1 LSQRIRMTRVKKHR
15 LFFLCL
21 PTDSLKPDVRDP
33 AIWLLSDHTV
43 PKELVTDVAKKQP
56 EGQKSRLLRM
66 GFKIETNKSWVIMPQ
81 HPSTGKLSSDTAST
95 LRKLKT
101 FSEACAF
108 DLFTGHDSWIQQ
120 ALLKAEGL
128 LNTKDGISDPKIE
141 YSRFYPEGRA
151 ATTGCWGLQGLR
163 DASDDTEEDNN
174 HVKLRLLK
182 RKCDYAAPPPYE
194 TELSAPRIELGLEDL
209 MTGNCRRQE
218 NSTSSLA
225 RDARTTTHATDV
237 SFEYADTSE
246 IMIACWGT

>member
-66 GFKIETNKSWVIMPQ
+66 GFKIERNKSWVIMPQ
-81 HPSTGKLSSDTAST
+81 YPSTDKLSSDTTST
-95 LRKLKT
+95 LSKLKT

-151 ATTGCWGLQGLR
+151 
-163 DASDDTEEDNN
+163 SDDTEEDNN

-182 RKCDYAAPPPYE
+182 RKCDYAAPLPYE

-209 MTGNCRRQE
+209 TTGNCRKQE

-225 RDARTTTHATDV
+225 RDAHTTTHATDV

-246 IMIACWGT
+246 IMIACWAT